1 MKDDLISR
9 SALRKA
15 VNDFYDSSFEG
26 IVSSDLI
33 KYAQAV
39 DDYID
44 NAPTVDSLDL
54 DVHIGGRCCG
64 KRQRLLDEL
73 RPKGKWELYQYQE
86 SRKKDWYC
94 TACAT
99 IVKKPLEKK
108 YIFCP
113 YCGADMR
120 GEA

>member
-1 MKDDLISR
+1 MTNEEAKEILEWELNSFKYTDNEFVEATKVAIK
-9 SALRKA
+9 AL
-15 VNDFYDSSFEG
+15 E
-26 IVSSDLI
+26 
-33 KYAQAV
+33 
-39 DDYID
+39 
-44 NAPTVDSLDL
+44 
-54 DVHIGGRCCG
+54 
-64 KRQRLLDEL
+64 E

-113 YCGADMR
+113 FCGANMR
-120 GEA
+120 GDV